1 MWFNYGLGG
10 FIAPLIATPFLVNV
24 NGSFINTNNETIL
37 KEQSIGFRSNFSNN
51 VTSFPDISDGIPKI
65 IYPFTMVGCLA
76 LLVSIVELGV
86 FFISPTEE
94 RNLKDADKKDNS
106 DRSLL
111 FMFVTAI
118 FTFLVFFFVSG
129 SQIGYAQTL
138 TIYVVKG
145 KLHLATRIGSYM
157 TSVFWAAVTTAR
169 LLSVFISMKISSIKL
184 IIIDVCFMVTAS
196 LILLFLVL
204 NDWALWLASVI
215 FGAGNASVYA
225 AIIGWMNNNIIITN
239 KFSAIFSM
247 GSAAG
252 EMVIP
257 FVITYFVNRIPE
269 MFTYVTTAAIVLM
282 TIFLLLLYCMFTK
295 GSKVEENKDIKC
307 YVFDLYGTKK

>member
-10 FIAPLIATPFLVNV
+10 FIAPLIATPFLENV
-24 NGSFINTNNETIL
+24 NGSFMNTNNETNL
-37 KEQSIGFRSNFSNN
+37 KEQAIGFRSNFSNN
-51 VTSFPDISDGIPKI
+51 VTTFTDISDGIPKI

-86 FFISPTEE
+86 FFISPTED

-111 FMFVTAI
+111 FMFFTAI

-145 KLHLATRIGSYM
+145 KLHLATSIGSYM
-157 TSVFWAAVTTAR
+157 TSAFWAAITIAR
-169 LLSVFISMKISSIKL
+169 LLSVFISMKISPLKL
-184 IIIDVCFMVTAS
+184 IISDVCLMVTAS
-196 LILLFLVL
+196 LILLFLML

-215 FGAGNASVYA
+215 FGAGNASAYA
-225 AIIGWMNNNIIITN
+225 AIIGWMNNHIIITN
-239 KFSAIFSM
+239 IFSAIFSM

-252 EMVIP
+252 DMVIP
-257 FVITYFVNRIPE
+257 FIITYFIESIPE
-269 MFTYVTTAAIVLM
+269 MFVYVTTAAVVLM

-295 GSKVEENKDIKC
+295 GSKVEEKKDVKC
-307 YVFDLYGTKK
+307 KVVDLIVTKK